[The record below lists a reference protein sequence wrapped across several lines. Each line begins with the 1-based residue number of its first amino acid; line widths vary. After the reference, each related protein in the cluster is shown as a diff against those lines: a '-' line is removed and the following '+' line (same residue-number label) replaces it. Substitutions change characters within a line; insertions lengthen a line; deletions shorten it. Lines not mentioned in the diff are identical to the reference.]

1 MGPKLVSLIMCP
13 VRREEVLERLRLH
26 REALSKKYGIER
38 LRVFGSVARGE
49 AGPDSDV
56 DVLVK
61 LAKPDLF
68 VLSGLRDDL
77 SAILGCS
84 VDLVQEH
91 SRLRPLFAERVARE
105 AIDV

>member
-1 MGPKLVSLIMCP
+1 MCT
-13 VRREEVLERLRLH
+13 VRLEEVLERLRLH

-38 LRVFGSVARGE
+38 MRVFGSVARGE

-68 VLSGLRDDL
+68 VLSGLREEL
-77 SAILGCS
+77 SAILGRS

-91 SRLRPLFAERVARE
+91 SRLRPLFAARVA
-105 AIDV
+105 